1 MNGARIAL
9 GEEFLSSYSRIPRK
23 QQHKVDEFLKKF
35 RQDPRLPGINLERIN
50 GAQDEHLYSIRIDQ
64 DYRGIVHKPD
74 TGSTYILM
82 LVDHH
87 DEAYNWARRRRVS
100 VHPETGCLQV
110 LDIDAAEGAAV
121 ATGSPPEKSRL
132 FRKLKE
138 KHLLQFGVPE
148 EFLPRVRGLASVEDL
163 EKLRGSLPAE
173 AMECLEMFLAD
184 IELEEILRDVACGPA
199 DSVDTGD
206 FDAALEKDGS
216 KRYFYV
222 VDDEEEL
229 SRMLAAPL
237 EKWRVFLHPAQRR
250 LVERDWNGPVRVLG
264 GAGTGKTVVAMHRAR
279 WLAMNRFTGP
289 SDRVLLTTFTKNLSA
304 DIREN
309 LKSITPA
316 EAMAR
321 IEVTNL
327 DDWAWNFLK
336 RNGFRYTM
344 AIRKRTR
351 ELWDTAL
358 TLAPDGLEKSF
369 FMEEWD
375 RVILPQGLDT
385 LKEYMTCSRTGRG
398 TRLSRKQRVDIWPVF
413 EEFRRL
419 LDENGLR
426 EPADAMRD
434 ARNTL
439 AVTPGIL
446 PYRAVVVDE
455 GQDMGPQELALIRQ
469 LAPVGGDDTNSIFIV
484 GDSHQRIYGRH
495 AALGQAGID
504 IRGRG
509 RKLRLNYRTTEE
521 TRNWAVRLLE
531 GLAFDDL
538 DAGRDDQKGYRS
550 LLHGP
555 SPEVHVFPSFDDEI
569 SFIVDRLVPLL
580 SQPGEISS
588 VCITARVG
596 TLLDQ
601 YAAELSRRGI
611 ATCSVTKD
619 KREDRSLPG
628 VRLATLHRVKG
639 LEFDV
644 MIVAGVNRGVIP
656 LPAAIEG
663 SDEVTRAEGQKS
675 ERALLY
681 VAVTRARKQVLI
693 TAVEPVSGFLEVIGD
708 LSI

>member
-50 GAQDEHLYSIRIDQ
+50 GAQDDHLYSIRIDQ

-110 LDIDAAEGAAV
+110 LDIDAAESAAV
-121 ATGSPPEKSRL
+121 ATGSTPEKSRL

-279 WLAMNRFTGP
+279 WLAMNRFTRPG
-289 SDRVLLTTFTKNLSA
+289 DRVLLTTFTKNLAA

-358 TLAPDGLEKSF
+358 TLSPDGLEKSF

-439 AVTPGIL
+439 AANPGIL

-469 LAPVGGDDTNSIFIV
+469 LALVGGDDTNSIFIV

-555 SPEVHVFPSFDDEI
+555 SPEVHVFTSFDDEI

-588 VCITARVG
+588 VCITARVV

-663 SDEVTRAEGQKS
+663 SDEITRAEGQKS

-693 TAVEPVSGFLEVIGD
+693 TAVEPVSAFLFN
-708 LSI
+708 